1 MSPAIKY
8 FVLLLITCFSSS
20 WGGMVY
26 GQKIPEAIQREI
38 DANLVLAK
46 SNESK
51 GNLSE
56 AAMYYGKV
64 AKVYWV
70 NNQGK
75 QAIDFYELAASLNIR
90 IGNTNALRTIYG
102 NMGVISS
109 DQEEFENAIVYF
121 QKSLAISKK
130 QKRKA
135 DAANMLVNIGSAQL
149 ELNRSQESLKS
160 FTEANALALELNDL
174 NLIKSTYGVLSEVET
189 KLGHSEKSAEYFNL
203 YSAFSR
209 RLQRDQMAIKDKEVM
224 EREQHA
230 MAQVNEVVQSKLLT
244 EEELQQQTKNLK
256 STKATLQKVEL
267 ISKEKQLQI
276 NLLSKQRELQQAQ
289 LRAQAMVRNAIIGVV
304 IFLMG
309 IAGLILY
316 GYNQKRKANNLLEK
330 QNVEIAAK
338 SQELELASLQIRR
351 QNDNITSSINYAQRI
366 QEALL
371 PTEEGLHK
379 VIPESFVFLQPR
391 DIVSGDFHWF
401 SKSHHSKNTTFKQIA
416 GDSEHRFFITAADCT
431 GHGVPGAFMS
441 MIGVNLLENIT
452 RSGGVVASDILNELH
467 RSVRF
472 MLKQYKNDNRDG
484 MEIAFC
490 VIRNQGKTVEFAGAR
505 NPLILI
511 KNGELTII
519 KGDAVPVG
527 GSQNEEQR
535 EFTLHTIDIDCPTS
549 CYIFSDGILDQFGGP
564 ESVKFTSRRL
574 RDLLLSI
581 HQLPMAEQK
590 VRVAETIKAWMGLHE
605 PQLDDM
611 LLMGFRLGDDEHP
624 VNLS

>member
-38 DANLVLAK
+38 DANLALAK
-46 SNESK
+46 SNESQ

-75 QAIDFYELAASLNIR
+75 QAINHYEMAASLNIR
-90 IGNTNALRTIYG
+90 IGNSNALRTIYG

-121 QKSLAISKK
+121 QKSLTISKK

-135 DAANMLVNIGSAQL
+135 DVANMLVNIGSAQL

-174 NLIKSTYGVLSEVET
+174 SLIKSTYGVLAEVET
-189 KLGHSEKSAEYFNL
+189 KLGHAEKSAEYFNL

-209 RLQRDQMAIKDKEVM
+209 RLQRDQMALKDKEVS

-230 MAQVNEVVQSKLLT
+230 KAQVNEVVQSKLLT

-304 IFLMG
+304 IFMMG

-316 GYNQKRKANNLLEK
+316 GYNQKRKANHLLEK
-330 QNVEIAAK
+330 QNIEIAAK
-338 SQELELASLQIRR
+338 SQALELASLQIRR

-371 PTEEGLHK
+371 PTEEGLQT

-416 GDSEHRFFITAADCT
+416 GDSEPRFFITAADCT

-490 VIRNQGKTVEFAGAR
+490 VIRNQGKTIEFAGAR

-564 ESVKFTSRRL
+564 DSVKFTSRRL